1 MKQDYMLHF
10 TWTFF
15 FPCPTELLPREDIIH
30 DNLQYLGNVFGLG
43 FLAGYRVAR
52 SKNISSSFIKV
63 AQSIRHRCNIRACFE
78 IWCKVNIQY
87 EIIVYFGSYFL
98 PFKFIKFTL
107 KYSVNIGLGPVSV
120 VRRPIYLFDWVRS
133 PKVRSL

>member
-63 AQSIRHRCNIRACFE
+63 AQSIRHRCNIRESFLK

-87 EIIVYFGSYFL
+87 EIIVYFGCYFL
-98 PFKFIKFTL
+98 PFKCIKFTL
-107 KYSVNIGLGPVSV
+107 KYSRKYRPRTGIG
-120 VRRPIYLFDWVRS
+120 RS
-133 PKVRSL
+133 PYLPVRLSPFA

>member
-63 AQSIRHRCNIRACFE
+63 AQSIRHRCNIRE
-78 IWCKVNIQY
+78 SV
-87 EIIVYFGSYFL
+87 
-98 PFKFIKFTL
+98 L
-107 KYSVNIGLGPVSV
+107 KYDVRLIYNMKLSYISAVIFFHSNVSNSRWNIPVNIGLGPVSV
-120 VRRPIYLFDWVRS
+120 VRPIYLFDWVRS